1 MFILKGIFKV
11 LYYVEKCRSVCF
23 YTLFEEFVDKTELVL
38 RSYRS
43 LFAKKKRM
51 ENTMNFIVSAN
62 TDIGLVK
69 NTNQDSLSVKVIN
82 TPTGK
87 MTFAILCDGMGGLAK
102 GEVASASVIR
112 AFDFWV
118 NSVLPQLCS
127 CSLDENTIKAQ
138 WEKIL
143 LDQNNII
150 KTYGQRQGVKLG
162 TTAVVMLLTD
172 TNYYIMNV
180 GDSRAYEIA
189 DGMSQITYDQTFVA
203 REVALG
209 NMTPEQAEV
218 DERRSVLLQCIGAS
232 EEVYP
237 DFFVGPAAVNATYML
252 CSDGFRH
259 EITPTEIYSAFH
271 PDVLLDD
278 KTMNQ
283 NTLNLIELNKQ
294 RNERDNISVVLV
306 RTF

>member
-1 MFILKGIFKV
+1 
-11 LYYVEKCRSVCF
+11 
-23 YTLFEEFVDKTELVL
+23 
-38 RSYRS
+38 
-43 LFAKKKRM
+43 
-51 ENTMNFIVSAN
+51 MNYIVSAN
-62 TDIGLVK
+62 TDIGIVK
-69 NTNQDSLSVKVIN
+69 STNQDSLSVKVIN
-82 TPTGK
+82 TSIGR
-87 MTFAILCDGMGGLAK
+87 MSFAILCDGMGGLSK

-112 AFDFWV
+112 AFDLWV
-118 NSVLPQLCS
+118 SNDLPRLCNAPI
-127 CSLDENTIKAQ
+127 DGNVIKNQ

-143 LDQNNII
+143 LDQNSMI
-150 KTYGQRQGVKLG
+150 KTYGARQGVKLG

-180 GDSRAYEIA
+180 GDSRAYEFT
-189 DGMSQITYDQTFVA
+189 DVMTQITNDQTFVA

-237 DFFVGPAAVNATYML
+237 DFFVGATRQNATYML

-259 EITPTEIYSAFH
+259 EITADEIFAKFQ
-271 PDVLLDD
+271 PGVLLDD
-278 KTMNQ
+278 ISMNQ
-283 NTLNLIELNKQ
+283 NTLDLIELNKQ

>member
-1 MFILKGIFKV
+1 
-11 LYYVEKCRSVCF
+11 
-23 YTLFEEFVDKTELVL
+23 
-38 RSYRS
+38 
-43 LFAKKKRM
+43 
-51 ENTMNFIVSAN
+51 MNFIVSGN

-69 NTNQDSLSVKVIN
+69 RTNQDSLSVKVIN
-82 TPTGK
+82 SSCGK
-87 MTFAILCDGMGGLAK
+87 LAFAILCDGMGGLEK

-112 AFDFWV
+112 AFDSWV
-118 NSVLPQLCS
+118 NNELPLLCGAP
-127 CSLDENTIKAQ
+127 LDETVIKAH
-138 WEKIL
+138 WERIL
-143 LDQNNII
+143 LSQNAAI
-150 KTYGQRQGVKLG
+150 KAYGARQGVRLG

-172 TNYYIMNV
+172 TNYYVMNV

-189 DGMSQITYDQTFVA
+189 DRLNQLTNDQTFVA

-237 DFFVGPAAVNATYML
+237 DFFVGTSIQNATYML

-259 EITPTEIYSAFH
+259 EITPDEIFAKFQ
-271 PDVLLDD
+271 PGVLLSD
-278 KTMNQ
+278 TAMNQ
-283 NTLNLIELNKQ
+283 NTLELIDLNKR
-294 RNERDNISVVLV
+294 RNERDNISVVLI

>member
-1 MFILKGIFKV
+1 MK
-11 LYYVEKCRSVCF
+11 
-23 YTLFEEFVDKTELVL
+23 
-38 RSYRS
+38 
-43 LFAKKKRM
+43 
-51 ENTMNFIVSAN
+51 FIVSAN
-62 TDIGLVK
+62 TDIGTVK

-82 TPTGK
+82 TAIGR
-87 MTFAILCDGMGGLAK
+87 MSFAILCDGMGGLAK

-112 AFDFWV
+112 AFDEWV
-118 NSVLPQLCS
+118 NNELPNLCNA
-127 CSLDENTIKAQ
+127 SLEQETIKNQ

-150 KTYGQRQGVKLG
+150 KTYGAKQGVKLG

-172 TNYYIMNV
+172 NRYFLMNV
-180 GDSRAYEIA
+180 GDSRAYEFTDVMA
-189 DGMSQITYDQTFVA
+189 QLTNDQTFVA

-218 DERRSVLLQCIGAS
+218 DARRSVLLQCIGAS

-237 DFFVGPAAVNATYML
+237 DFFVGDTKANATYML

-259 EITPTEIYSAFH
+259 EITPDEIFAKFQ
-271 PDVLLDD
+271 PDVLMDD
-278 KTMNQ
+278 SVMNQ
-283 NTLNLIELNKQ
+283 NTLDLIELNKQ